1 MPCQPQS
8 EVVTMP
14 TRKVS
19 LLFHCS
25 ATEVIK
31 TQTLIDQDRSEPRLY
46 RLRICQDG
54 QGSYNM
60 SFTHTGQFQL
70 IDYEE
75 VELEIAGVTLVRR
88 R

>member
-1 MPCQPQS
+1 
-8 EVVTMP
+8 MP